1 MESFVTVQ
9 PKYPDTV
16 HYTGLNRPTHLE
28 ATAHD
33 LYVEGEIPAEIDG
46 AFFRALHDPA
56 YVPLR
61 ADDVVLSRD
70 GVIGKVEFKDGRVS
84 CGVRYVQTERFLA
97 ERKAGRSLFGV
108 YRNPFTDDPSVAG
121 VDRTVAN
128 TTPYYHAGRLFIR
141 LRRKSRLHRQN
152 ENRGG

>member
-1 MESFVTVQ
+1 MERSVTVQ

-56 YVPLR
+56 YVPLHD
-61 ADDVVLSRD
+61 DDVVLSRD
-70 GVIGKVEFKDGRVS
+70 GVIGKIEFKKDSEEAKAYKVS
-84 CGVRYVQTERFLA
+84 AAPTLILIDPTKQPAAVLKTITSA
-97 ERKAGRSLFGV
+97 TAKSLLKDLQDAKEKLG
-108 YRNPFTDDPSVAG
+108 
-121 VDRTVAN
+121 
-128 TTPYYHAGRLFIR
+128 
-141 LRRKSRLHRQN
+141 K
-152 ENRGG
+152 